1 MPSFIKTTAGGKAI
15 SGGSLNPRGRRGDT
29 NQVASYW
36 AGISAPVTA
45 PTSLSQS
52 SATTT
57 TAVIAFT
64 APNNDGGSAITN
76 YEFNLNGGAFTA
88 LSPAD
93 AATPVTIT
101 GLTAGTTYTVTLR
114 AVNIVGAGPASA
126 GLSVTAQ
133 AALNVQYLVIAG
145 GGGGTS
151 EISGGGGAGGYRTS
165 ATGQTSGRNSSTE
178 SALALSVSTNYTVTV
193 GGGGATGS
201 NGSNSVFSTITS
213 TGGARGV
220 TFQQNGVSG
229 GSGSGAGG
237 YNAAATGG
245 AGTAN
250 QGFDGGNNG
259 GSTPRAAGGGG
270 GAGGNGG
277 VGGAGLGSIGGAR
290 GAGLSNNITGSG
302 VTRALG
308 GKGGDM
314 ATPSSS
320 QAAGG
325 ANTGDGGSG
334 GGSYGEAGRAGGSGV
349 VILKYPDSYT
359 ITIGA
364 GLTGSTAGPSGGF
377 KVSTVTA
384 GTGNVSFA

>member
-1 MPSFIKTTAGGKAI
+1 MPTFSKVIAGGKAV
-15 SGGSLNPRGRRGDT
+15 SGGALSPRGRRGNT
-29 NQVASYW
+29 AQVAAYW
-36 AGISAPVTA
+36 SGGALAPVTA
-45 PTSLSQS
+45 PTSLSS
-52 SATTT
+52 TVTTT
-57 TAVIAFT
+57 TATISFT
-64 APNNDGGSAITN
+64 APTNDGGSPITN
-76 YEFNLNGGAFTA
+76 YRYSFDNSSFTA
-88 LSPAD
+88 FSPAD
-93 AATPVTIT
+93 ATTPVVIS
-101 GLTAGTTYTVTLR
+101 GLTAGTAYTIYLQ
-114 AVNIVGAGPASA
+114 AVNEIGFGPASS
-126 GLSVTAQ
+126 GLSVTTQ

-201 NGSNSVFSTITS
+201 NGSDSVFSTITS

-220 TFQQNGVSG
+220 TYQQNGVSG
-229 GSGSGAGG
+229 GSGSGGGG
-237 YNAAATGG
+237 YNAATTGG

-250 QGFDGGNNG
+250 QGFDGGSNG
-259 GSTPRAAGGGG
+259 GTNPRAAGGGG

-277 VGGAGLGSIGGAR
+277 TGGSGLGSIGGSR
-290 GAGLSNNITGSG
+290 GAGLSNNITGTA

-364 GLTGSTAGPSGGF
+364 GLTGSTAGASGGF